1 MTEGKEI
8 PMQDWIDA
16 VRRELGVSA
25 EAEVDAIL
33 DVARDAAHAVERKAA
48 PMTTFLLG
56 YAVAN
61 GANMKEAIAKIE
73 TLAKNWPPKE

>member
-1 MTEGKEI
+1 
-8 PMQDWIDA
+8 MQDWIDA

-25 EAEVDAIL
+25 EAEIDAIL

-56 YAVAN
+56 HAIAN
-61 GANMKEAIAKIE
+61 GADMKESIAKL
-73 TLAKNWPPKE
+73 TALAKNWPAKE